1 VGLLGCERR
10 RANDRTGVGP
20 NEKKKRKRR
29 SGLLGLEWAMRR
41 RKEKKRNIGPAGPSL
56 RKKRI
61 QPQAG
66 FQYRKDFSI
75 SNLF

>member
-10 RANDRTGVGP
+10 RANDRTGAGP

-61 QPQAG
+61 QPKAG